1 MAHFINDGSNYVFV
15 MLYPILLRNYSLNVL
30 EVAILAGVIN
40 LASII
45 ASPFIGRW
53 SDSSKNYGGL
63 IAAGL
68 LLAGIGIAGF
78 AVGALFLDGYP
89 LFLELIPFAGI
100 AGFGSAFYHPLG
112 ATVLSNRWKAKNL
125 GRAMGINGSIGSIG
139 RAIYPAIVVA
149 LVIAFALPSVLALSI
164 IAIAT
169 GILVFALLRGGTP
182 NTEESGM
189 VVKTKRS
196 PIPMRLIISSLFT
209 LTIVAFI
216 RGVFTVGLVALI
228 PTYLTEVSKISY
240 GYDLGLI
247 VVIMNSTAI
256 FSQPFFGWFTDKMGR
271 RLALGISNAGSV
283 IAMVLFLTTS
293 NPILLVVFLAMFG
306 FFTLTAFPIIMS
318 LVSGLVPKDAST
330 TANSIVWGV
339 GNVGGGAL
347 GPVLIG
353 LLAEPYL
360 LNSLKSSFYAM
371 ALVGVISVVLVPF
384 VPKLKD
390 TVP

>member
-1 MAHFINDGSNYVFV
+1 MAHFINDGSMYVFT
-15 MLYPILLRNYSLNVL
+15 MLYPILLSNYTLNVL
-30 EVAILAGVIN
+30 EVSILAGVIN
-40 LASII
+40 LTSII

-63 IAAGL
+63 IAAGML
-68 LLAGIGIAGF
+68 LVGAGIAGF
-78 AVGALFLDGYP
+78 AVGALFLEGYA

-112 ATVLSNRWKAKNL
+112 ATVLGNRWKSKNL
-125 GRAMGINGSIGSIG
+125 GRAMGINGSIGSLG

-149 LVIAFALPSVLALSI
+149 LVIAFALPSVLALAI
-164 IAIAT
+164 IAIVT
-169 GILVFALLRGGTP
+169 GVLVFLLLRGDST
-182 NTEESGM
+182 NTGESQK
-189 VVKTKRS
+189 VVKEKS
-196 PIPMRLIISSLFT
+196 AMPMRIIISALFT
-209 LTIVAFI
+209 LTVVAFI

-228 PTYLTEVSKISY
+228 PTYLTQVAKMSY
-240 GYDLGLI
+240 GYDLGI
-247 VVIMNSTAI
+247 TIVIMNSMGI
-256 FSQPFFGWFTDKMGR
+256 LGQPFFGWFADKVGR
-271 RLALGISNAGSV
+271 RMALGVSNAGSV
-283 IAMVLFLTTS
+283 MAIVLFLTTS

-318 LVSGLVPKDAST
+318 LVSGIVPKEAST

-371 ALVGVISVVLVPF
+371 AVVGVIAVVLVPF
-384 VPKLKD
+384 VPKLKK
-390 TVP
+390 VSQ